1 MMHRPRV
8 YVTRQIFPDA
18 LDLIEKSAGLEV
30 WPDDEPPTPEK
41 LQEVLADVDGAL
53 INVMDRI
60 DVPLLDAAPNLKVLS
75 QVAVGLDNIDLP
87 EATKRGILV
96 GYTPGVLAKAT
107 ADLAFAL
114 LLAAARRVVE
124 SDKWVREGNW
134 KISHHP
140 MFWLG
145 SEVNGSTLGIIG
157 LGGIGLETAKRG
169 LGFDMKVIYHSRTR
183 KPDLEAEYGF
193 EYAEPDR
200 VLAESDFL
208 SLHVPL
214 TPETHHYIGEKQLK
228 KMKPTAIL
236 VNMSRGPVVDTGAL
250 YKALTKGWIAGA
262 GLDVFDPE
270 PIPADH
276 PILGLD
282 NVVVLPHIGSASN
295 RSRREMCL
303 LAARN
308 LLAGL
313 KGERLEHCAN
323 PELYESLGI

>member
-1 MMHRPRV
+1 MYKPRV

-18 LDLIEKSAGLEV
+18 LDLIEKTAELEV
-30 WPDDEPPTPEK
+30 WVDDEPPTPEQ
-41 LQEVLADVDGAL
+41 LREALAEADGAL

-60 DVPLLDAAPNLKVLS
+60 DVPLMDAAPNLKVLS
-75 QVAVGLDNIDLP
+75 QVAVGLDNIDIP
-87 EATKRGILV
+87 EATKRGILL

-124 SDKWVREGNW
+124 SDKWVRGGNW
-134 KISHHP
+134 KIAHHP

-183 KPDLEAEYGF
+183 KPDLEAKYGF
-193 EYAEPDR
+193 EYAEPEL
-200 VLAESDFL
+200 VLANSDFL

-214 TPETHHYIGEKQLK
+214 TPETHHYIGTKQLK
-228 KMKPTAIL
+228 MMKPTAIL
-236 VNMSRGPVVDTGAL
+236 VNMSRGPVVDTNAL

-276 PILGLD
+276 RILSLD

-295 RSRREMCL
+295 RSRRDMCL

-308 LLAGL
+308 LVAGL
-313 KGERLEHCAN
+313 KGERLEQCVN

>member
-1 MMHRPRV
+1 ME
-8 YVTRQIFPDA
+8 
-18 LDLIEKSAGLEV
+18 L
-30 WPDDEPPTPEK
+30 WPDDEPPT
-41 LQEVLADVDGAL
+41 ADQLKEALSEVDGAI

-60 DVPLLDAAPNLKVLS
+60 DAPLLDAAPKLRVLS
-75 QVAVGLDNIDLP
+75 QVAVGLDNVDIP
-87 EATKRGILV
+87 EANKRNILV
-96 GYTPGVLAKAT
+96 GYTPGVLAKST

-114 LLAAARRVVE
+114 LLAVARRVVE

-145 SEVNGSTLGIIG
+145 SEVNGSTLGILG
-157 LGGIGLETAKRG
+157 MGGIGLETAKRG

-183 KPDLEAEYGF
+183 KRELEKIHGF
-193 EYAEPDR
+193 KYASLKR
-200 VLAESDFL
+200 VLTESDFL
-208 SLHVPL
+208 SIHVPL
-214 TPETHHYIGEKQLK
+214 TPETHHFISDKQLNM
-228 KMKPTAIL
+228 MKPSSIL
-236 VNMSRGPVVDTGAL
+236 INLARGAVVDTEAL
-250 YKALTKGWIAGA
+250 YKALLKGAIAGA

-270 PIPADH
+270 PVPPDH

-295 RSRREMCL
+295 RSRREMHL

-313 KGERLEHCAN
+313 KGERLEECAN
-323 PELYESLGI
+323 PELYEQLGI

>member
-1 MMHRPRV
+1 MHKPRV

-18 LDLIEKSAGLEV
+18 LDLIEKTAELEV
-30 WPDDEPPTPEK
+30 WVDDEPPTPEQ
-41 LQEVLADVDGAL
+41 LREVLADADGAL

-60 DVPLLDAAPNLKVLS
+60 DTALLDAAPKLRVLS
-75 QVAVGLDNIDLP
+75 QVAVGLDNIDIP
-87 EATKRGILV
+87 DATKRGILV

-124 SDKWVREGNW
+124 SDKWVRGGNW
-134 KISHHP
+134 KIAHHP

-145 SEVNGSTLGIIG
+145 AEVNGSTLGIIG
-157 LGGIGLETAKRG
+157 MGGIGLETAKRG

-193 EYAEPDR
+193 EYAEMDQ
-200 VLAESDFL
+200 VIANSDFL

-228 KMKPTAIL
+228 MMKKSAIL
-236 VNMSRGPVVDTGAL
+236 VNLSRGPVVDTKAL

-276 PILGLD
+276 PILSLD

-308 LLAGL
+308 LVAGL
-313 KGERLEHCAN
+313 RGERLEQCVN

>member
-1 MMHRPRV
+1 MFKPRV

-18 LDLIEKSAGLEV
+18 LDLIEKSAELEL
-30 WPDDEPPTPEK
+30 WPDDEPPSPEQ
-41 LQEVLADVDGAL
+41 LMEAMSNVDGAI

-60 DVPLLDAAPNLKVLS
+60 DAPLLDAAPKLRVLS
-75 QVAVGLDNIDLP
+75 QVAAGLDNIDIP
-87 EATKRGILV
+87 EATKRDIMV
-96 GYTPGVLAKAT
+96 GYTPGVLAKST

-114 LLAAARRVVE
+114 LLAVARRVVE

-145 SEVNGSTLGIIG
+145 SEVNGSTLGILG
-157 LGGIGLETAKRG
+157 LGGIGLEMAKRG
-169 LGFDMKVIYHSRTR
+169 LGFDMKVLYHSRTR
-183 KPDLEAEYGF
+183 KRDLEKEYGLK
-193 EYAEPDR
+193 YASFKR

-208 SLHVPL
+208 SIHVPL
-214 TPETHHYIGEKQLK
+214 TPQTNHFIGEKQLNM
-228 KMKPTAIL
+228 MKPSSIL
-236 VNMSRGPVVDTGAL
+236 VNLSRGPVVDTEAL
-250 YKALTKGWIAGA
+250 QQALTKGTIAGA

-270 PIPADH
+270 PVPTDH

-295 RSRREMCL
+295 RSRRDMHL

-308 LLAGL
+308 LVAGL
-313 KGERLEHCAN
+313 NGDRLEECAN
-323 PELYESLGI
+323 PEVYESLGI

>member
-1 MMHRPRV
+1 MHKPRV

-18 LDLIEKSAGLEV
+18 LDMIEKAAELEV
-30 WPDDEPPTPEK
+30 WADDVPPTPEQ
-41 LQEVLADVDGAL
+41 LRELLSDADGAL

-60 DVPLLDAAPNLKVLS
+60 DVPLLEAAPNLRVLS
-75 QVAVGLDNIDLP
+75 QVAVGLDNIDIP
-87 EATKRGILV
+87 EATKRGVLL

-124 SDKWVREGNW
+124 SDKWVRGGNW
-134 KISHHP
+134 KIAHHP

-169 LGFDMKVIYHSRTR
+169 LGFDMKVIYYSRTR

-193 EYAEPDR
+193 EYAKMDQ
-200 VLAESDFL
+200 VLANSDFL

-214 TPETHHYIGEKQLK
+214 TPETQHYIGEKQLK
-228 KMKPTAIL
+228 MMKASAIL
-236 VNMSRGPVVDTGAL
+236 VNLSRGPVVDTKAL
-250 YKALTKGWIAGA
+250 YRALTKGWIAGA

-276 PILGLD
+276 PILSLD

-313 KGERLEHCAN
+313 SGERLEHCVN
-323 PELYESLGI
+323 PELYETLGI

>member
-1 MMHRPRV
+1 MHRPRV
-8 YVTRQIFPDA
+8 YVTREIFPDA
-18 LDLIEKSAGLEV
+18 LDLIEKEAELEV
-30 WPDDEPPTPEK
+30 WPEDVPPTPEQ
-41 LQEVLADVDGAL
+41 LREALSGVDGAL
-53 INVMDRI
+53 INVMDRV
-60 DVPLLDAAPNLKVLS
+60 DAVLLDAAPNLRVIS
-75 QVAVGLDNIDLP
+75 QVAVGLDNVDVAL
-87 EATKRGILV
+87 ATQRGIPV

-114 LLAAARRVVE
+114 LLATARRVVE

-134 KISHHP
+134 EIAHHP

-145 SEVNGSTLGIIG
+145 SEVNGSTLGILG
-157 LGGIGLETAKRG
+157 LGGIGLEVAKRA

-183 KPDLEAEYGF
+183 KPEVEAELGLKYTTTNK
-193 EYAEPDR
+193 
-200 VLAESDFL
+200 VLAQADFL
-208 SLHVPL
+208 SIHVPL
-214 TPETHHYIGEKQLK
+214 TPETHHLIGEKELK
-228 KMKPTAIL
+228 KMKPTSIL
-236 VNMSRGPVVDTGAL
+236 VNLSRGPVVDTDAL

-270 PIPADH
+270 PVPKDH
-276 PILGLD
+276 PVLGLD

-313 KGERLEHCAN
+313 RGERLEECAN
-323 PELYESLGI
+323 PEVYQALGI

>member
-1 MMHRPRV
+1 MFKPRV

-18 LDLIEKSAGLEV
+18 LDLIEKSAELEL
-30 WPDDEPPTPEK
+30 WPDDEPPSPEQ
-41 LQEVLADVDGAL
+41 LMEAMSNVDGAI

-60 DVPLLDAAPNLKVLS
+60 DAPLLDAAPKLRVLS
-75 QVAVGLDNIDLP
+75 QVAAGLDNIDIP
-87 EATKRGILV
+87 EATKRDIMV
-96 GYTPGVLAKAT
+96 GYTPGVLAKST

-114 LLAAARRVVE
+114 LLAVARRVVE

-145 SEVNGSTLGIIG
+145 SEVNGSTLGILG
-157 LGGIGLETAKRG
+157 LGGIGLEMAKRG
-169 LGFDMKVIYHSRTR
+169 LGFDMKVLYHSRTR
-183 KPDLEAEYGF
+183 KRDLEKEYGLK
-193 EYAEPDR
+193 YASFKR

-208 SLHVPL
+208 SIHVPL
-214 TPETHHYIGEKQLK
+214 TPQTNHFIGEKQLK
-228 KMKPTAIL
+228 MMKPSSIL
-236 VNMSRGPVVDTGAL
+236 VNLSRGPVVDTEAL
-250 YKALTKGWIAGA
+250 QQALTKGTIAGA

-270 PIPADH
+270 PVPTDH

-295 RSRREMCL
+295 RSRRDMHL

-308 LLAGL
+308 LVAGL
-313 KGERLEHCAN
+313 NGDRLEECAN
-323 PELYESLGI
+323 PDVYESLGI

>member
-1 MMHRPRV
+1 MFKPRV

-18 LDLIEKSAGLEV
+18 LDLIEKTAELEL
-30 WPDDEPPTPEK
+30 WPDEEPPSPEQ
-41 LQEVLADVDGAL
+41 LREAMADVDGAI

-60 DVPLLDAAPNLKVLS
+60 DAPLLDAAPKLRVLS
-75 QVAVGLDNIDLP
+75 QVAAGLDNIDIP
-87 EATKRGILV
+87 EATKREILV
-96 GYTPGVLAKAT
+96 GYTPGVLAKST

-114 LLAAARRVVE
+114 LLAVARRVVE

-145 SEVNGSTLGIIG
+145 SEVNGSTLGILG

-169 LGFDMKVIYHSRTR
+169 LGFDMKIIYHSRTR
-183 KPDLEAEYGF
+183 KPELEAKYGF
-193 EYAEPDR
+193 KYATLNR
-200 VLAESDFL
+200 VLAQSDFL
-208 SLHVPL
+208 SIHVPL
-214 TPETHHYIGEKQLK
+214 TPETNRFIGEKQLK

-236 VNMSRGPVVDTGAL
+236 INLSRGPVVDTDAL
-250 YKALTKGWIAGA
+250 YKALTEGWIAGA

-270 PIPADH
+270 PVPADH
-276 PILGLD
+276 PLLGLD

-295 RSRREMCL
+295 RSRRDMHL

-308 LLAGL
+308 LVAGL
-313 KGERLEHCAN
+313 KGERLEECAN
-323 PELYESLGI
+323 PEVYESLGI